1 MHSRV
6 QCTKNS
12 RTLDE
17 YLGLV
22 NRMVVLV
29 LYQGTHRQSRTTFRI
44 LGILKI
50 VDITKAEKL

>member
-1 MHSRV
+1 MYSRV

-22 NRMVVLV
+22 DRMVVVV
-29 LYQGTHRQSRTTFRI
+29 LYQDTHWQSRTIFRI
-44 LGILKI
+44 LEILKI